1 MPRRM
6 KSKKAPSQVAT
17 RQASSRSDQIAEKV
31 KEIAK
36 ENQLDINENVDEMQL
51 PNVEAEQPQE
61 LPEKAT
67 AVENEA
73 DEQEKQPENV
83 PKKKKEKNK
92 KVSAIQIEANRQA
105 AAERFA
111 EYRREEAEKVKNM
124 NDEERTAYKG
134 EKAAKRKENRI
145 KKQYGLIFPVV
156 RTRKYLKQYLGVPH
170 KKGALKH
177 RKANL
182 TVRNEASIY
191 TAAVLEY
198 MAAEVLEISGNVAIE
213 KKRRTIKPRD
223 ILLAIRD
230 DAEIN
235 KLISKN
241 AIFCQTGIIPK
252 QIPTVLLKPYQK
264 SAAWTKTVAAQ
275 CYSMKPLT
283 LGASSK
289 GEGSVVGAAGST
301 IGTRSGSIVDS
312 GTGY

>member
-1 MPRRM
+1 M
-6 KSKKAPSQVAT
+6 KSKKAPSQVAA
-17 RQASSRSDQIAEKV
+17 RQAPSRSEQIAEKV
-31 KEIAK
+31 KELAK
-36 ENQLDINENVDEMQL
+36 ENQLDINENVEEMQLPNDEEMHL
-51 PNVEAEQPQE
+51 PNVEAEKPQD
-61 LPEKAT
+61 LPEKPT

-83 PKKKKEKNK
+83 PKKKKEKKK

-182 TVRNEASIY
+182 TVRNEASVY

-223 ILLAIRD
+223 ILLAI
-230 DAEIN
+230 
-235 KLISKN
+235 
-241 AIFCQTGIIPK
+241 
-252 QIPTVLLKPYQK
+252 
-264 SAAWTKTVAAQ
+264 
-275 CYSMKPLT
+275 
-283 LGASSK
+283 
-289 GEGSVVGAAGST
+289 
-301 IGTRSGSIVDS
+301 
-312 GTGY
+312 